1 MVMSS
6 LPFELVKG
14 WYSSPFRC
22 GDGVI
27 VLFPQDGPPHQKP
40 ARAMLAGPRPTDRYK
55 DRLTVSRFAS
65 QVENQPNLTV
75 FPYTTEVVDPAPIRL
90 LSSSLPIRRARPLL
104 RASVTAAQNVPLGRD
119 ETTSEP
125 PLVFVLYDEMRS
137 TLVMVVPPRT
147 VTRTFSLIGRSLALA
162 DILDPDEVSLDRA
175 NC

>member
-14 WYSSPFRC
+14 WHSSPFRC

-65 QVENQPNLTV
+65 QVENQPT
-75 FPYTTEVVDPAPIRL
+75 
-90 LSSSLPIRRARPLL
+90 
-104 RASVTAAQNVPLGRD
+104 
-119 ETTSEP
+119 
-125 PLVFVLYDEMRS
+125 
-137 TLVMVVPPRT
+137 
-147 VTRTFSLIGRSLALA
+147 
-162 DILDPDEVSLDRA
+162 
-175 NC
+175 

>member
-14 WYSSPFRC
+14 WHSSPFRC

-90 LSSSLPIRRARPLL
+90 LSSSLSVLSRARPAVVRDFHVIMGGRRRLSRPRDYAHMFCAMEGNL
-104 RASVTAAQNVPLGRD
+104 FVRD
-119 ETTSEP
+119 EGTSE
-125 PLVFVLYDEMRS
+125 
-137 TLVMVVPPRT
+137 
-147 VTRTFSLIGRSLALA
+147 
-162 DILDPDEVSLDRA
+162 
-175 NC
+175 